1 MMKRSLSLSLSLSLR
16 TGQQGF
22 TLIELMIV
30 VAVIGILASVALPT
44 YQDYTKRARVSEGI
58 LAGSACRTTI
68 TEVIQSA
75 ASNAVIGDNGWG
87 CEISDVSST
96 KYVKSVATSASNAG
110 NAGGG
115 RVTVTMRNLGTAI
128 DDKTIILSPCAA
140 SDQTTFT
147 TCLQPA
153 LGTNVVAWLCGPG
166 ITNGIPTKYLP
177 GSCRAPAST

>member
-1 MMKRSLSLSLSLSLR
+1 MKRYSSPKS
-16 TGQQGF
+16 QQGF

-30 VAVIGILASVALPT
+30 VAIIGILASVALLA
-44 YQDYTKRARVSEGI
+44 YQDYSKGVRVSEGI

-75 ASNAVIGDNGWG
+75 ASNAVIGANGWG

-140 SDQTTFT
+140 SDQTTFAA
-147 TCLQPA
+147 C
-153 LGTNVVAWLCGPG
+153 
-166 ITNGIPTKYLP
+166 
-177 GSCRAPAST
+177 

>member
-22 TLIELMIV
+22 TLIKLMIV
-30 VAVIGILASVALPT
+30 VAVIGILASGCIAIS
-44 YQDYTKRARVSEGI
+44 QDYTKRARVSEVI

-96 KYVKSVATSASNAG
+96 KYVKSV
-110 NAGGG
+110 
-115 RVTVTMRNLGTAI
+115 
-128 DDKTIILSPCAA
+128 
-140 SDQTTFT
+140 
-147 TCLQPA
+147 
-153 LGTNVVAWLCGPG
+153 
-166 ITNGIPTKYLP
+166 
-177 GSCRAPAST
+177 